1 MTALTTHVIP
11 AKAGT
16 SFYISVCLKKLAA
29 CAAMTALTTHV
40 IPAKAGTSF
49 YVTIARF
56 VEPYFVSF

>member
-1 MTALTTHVIP
+1 LE
-11 AKAGT
+11 
-16 SFYISVCLKKLAA
+16 KLAA

-40 IPAKAGTSF
+40 IPVKAGTSF